1 MGAHAVETPLIAG
14 DAERIARLEERMTV
28 VLGLLA
34 EIRQEQKEMTN
45 TISRA
50 SGGMR
55 VLLLLGA
62 IAGLAGAARAVIGAT
77 SAWLAHGGH

>member
-34 EIRQEQKEMTN
+34 EIRQEQKEMTD
-45 TISRA
+45 TIARA

-55 VLLLLGA
+55 VLLLLGG
-62 IAGLAGAARAVIGAT
+62 IAGLAGVARAVIGAT

>member
-1 MGAHAVETPLIAG
+1 VEPSLIAG
-14 DAERIARLEERMTV
+14 DTERIARLEERMTV

-34 EIRQEQKEMTN
+34 EIRQEQKEMAD

-55 VLLLLGA
+55 VLLLLGGL
-62 IAGLAGAARAVIGAT
+62 AGLAGTARALVGAS

>member
-1 MGAHAVETPLIAG
+1 VDTSLIAG
-14 DAERIARLEERMTV
+14 DTERIARLEERMTV

-34 EIRQEQKEMTN
+34 EIRQEQKEMAD

-55 VLLLLGA
+55 VLLLLGGL
-62 IAGLAGAARAVIGAT
+62 AGLAGAARALVGAT